1 MSMPTLLVEV
11 TQTWEEVAA
20 AEVIR
25 VMVVHAVE
33 TSAQEAATSRES
45 AMTLVK
51 DAKDQTTL
59 EEREAWE
66 RVSRVEVESATAL
79 ASPRDEAEGLVW
91 KIAFLRVRLRRCT
104 RLEGWT
110 RRTPVACPM

>member
-1 MSMPTLLVEV
+1 MSLPTLLVEV
-11 TQTWEEVAA
+11 TQEREVVAA

-25 VMVVHAVE
+25 VMEHAVE

-59 EEREAWE
+59 DEREAWE
-66 RVSRVEVESATAL
+66 RVSRVEVESAAAL

-91 KIAFLRVRLRRCT
+91 KIDFSRVRLRRCT
-104 RLEGWT
+104 KLERWP